1 MTNRIT
7 NRVIRKSHW
16 ILLAFFIALAGAPV
30 ALAQNSTLRGRILD
44 ERGDAIPDAEVTL
57 IGQDGKERKTTSG
70 ALGDFS
76 ISNVSPGT
84 YTLSSSY
91 KGFQTQTI
99 TDLKAPYSGVLSVKM
114 AIAAVEVIT
123 DVSPNNTAISA
134 EPDQNMNAITL
145 TEKEIQN
152 LPDNED
158 DLRDFLNALAGGGV
172 NAQGANILVDG
183 FSGGRLPPREAIARI
198 VIGQNIYSAEY
209 SNPGFGRVE
218 IITKPGYGEWR
229 GSGSFGYRN
238 SALDARNAFALTK
251 PDLAQ
256 ERFDFFM
263 GGPLLKKRLST
274 SFFANRENVNGSS
287 ATIARILDDNL
298 AEVEL
303 RPNVPSQT
311 VTTYYGGR
319 ADYLI
324 NKNNTINVNYN
335 YRTTE
340 TMNSEFGGSFCG
352 GFGFGFGGGG
362 GGGGGGGAGGGGN
375 IFLAERGSSCE
386 NNSHNLRMTET
397 WIINAKM

>member
-1 MTNRIT
+1 RERDLKREENRKRMTNRIT
-7 NRVIRKSHW
+7 NRVIIKSHL

-30 ALAQNSTLRGRILD
+30 ALAQNSTLRGRGLD
-44 ERGDAIPDAEVTL
+44 ERGDAIPGAGVTL
-57 IGQDGKERKTTSG
+57 IGQDGKEPKAKRG

-99 TDLKAPYSGVLSVKM
+99 TDLKAPYSGVLAVKM
-114 AIAAVEVIT
+114 PIAAVEVIT
-123 DVSPNNTAISA
+123 DVSANNSA
-134 EPDQNMNAITL
+134 VSTEPDQNMNAITL
-145 TEKEIQN
+145 TEQEIQN

-172 NAQGANILVDG
+172 TGQGANILVDG

-198 VIGQNIYSAEY
+198 IFNQNIYSAQF

-238 SALDARNAFALTK
+238 AALDARNAFAFSK

-256 ERFDFFM
+256 QRFDFFM

-274 SFFANRENVNGSS
+274 SFFANRADIDGSTP
-287 ATIARILDDNL
+287 TIIKTLDANL
-298 AEVEL
+298 
-303 RPNVPSQT
+303 
-311 VTTYYGGR
+311 
-319 ADYLI
+319 
-324 NKNNTINVNYN
+324 
-335 YRTTE
+335 TE
-340 TMNSEFGGSFCG
+340 TE
-352 GFGFGFGGGG
+352 
-362 GGGGGGGAGGGGN
+362 
-375 IFLAERGSSCE
+375 
-386 NNSHNLRMTET
+386 
-397 WIINAKM
+397 